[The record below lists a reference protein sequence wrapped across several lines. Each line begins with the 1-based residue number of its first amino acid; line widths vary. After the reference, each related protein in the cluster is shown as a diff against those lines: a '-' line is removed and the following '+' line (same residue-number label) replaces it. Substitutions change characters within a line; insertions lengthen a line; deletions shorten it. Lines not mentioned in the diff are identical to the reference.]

1 MNFARPG
8 RPARRRRSAR
18 CGFALLAV
26 LFMLALIGAVAFE
39 VHLMSRAT
47 RQTAVHARSFTRA
60 RWAARGAL
68 ARALEALDAR
78 LIADATGAMLLT
90 KGDTLIALTPQHSDG
105 VTAVVAVL
113 DPGARLHLNRATN
126 SDLRLL
132 AEAEGLAPEHAQSWA
147 DAVVDYR
154 DADEFRH
161 ARGAETEA
169 YRARGLSGRPRNA
182 PFNDVHELGAVYGM
196 TAALDARLGAR
207 LTVAGDGRINVNI
220 APRSVLRTLP
230 FIDESAADAIVER
243 RARAPYTN
251 GYDLALSLPNPAR
264 QRVVERM
271 GDMLERVRFSARDV
285 EVIASGSADGGRVEL
300 RATLTLA
307 GGARVVPRTLVER

>member
-1 MNFARPG
+1 MKFSRPG
-8 RPARRRRSAR
+8 GLAQRRRRAR

-39 VHLMSRAT
+39 IHLMSHAT
-47 RQTAVHARSFTRA
+47 RRTAVHARSFTRA

-78 LIADATGAMLLT
+78 LLADATGAMLQA
-90 KGDTLIALTPQHSDG
+90 KGDTLIALPPQQSEG
-105 VTAVVAVL
+105 VSSVVAVL
-113 DPGARLHLNRATN
+113 DPTARLHLNRATN

-132 AEAEGLAPEHAQSWA
+132 AEAEGLPPEDAQSWA

-154 DADEFRH
+154 DDDELRH
-161 ARGAETEA
+161 ARGAESDA

-182 PFNDVHELGAVYGM
+182 PFIDIHELGAVYGM
-196 TAALDARLGAR
+196 TAALDGRLGAR

-220 APRSVLRTLP
+220 APSSVLRTLP
-230 FIDESAADAIVER
+230 FIDESAADAIVAR
-243 RARAPYTN
+243 RTRAAYTN

-271 GDMLERVRFSARDV
+271 GDMLERISFSARDV
-285 EVIASGSADGGRVEL
+285 EVIATGSADGGRVEL

-307 GGARVVPRTLVER
+307 GGARVVPRTLIER